1 MGRQPQPEE
10 AQEGPE
16 GRQERQRPGILHQ
29 QHVLSRA
36 LYRRAG

>member
-10 AQEGPE
+10 AQESPE

-29 QHVLSRA
+29 QHVLSRT